1 MTLRKFLKA
10 QNIDFT
16 ENVSYIEIYGEI
28 EQEEFRVYENFYDM
42 VEQYL
47 EINFYEEMDQEKADR
62 LDTFID
68 YDLVW
73 ERFLQHNNFYKLEKD
88 MLDSDIKE
96 I

>member
-47 EINFYEEMDQEKADR
+47 EINFYEEMDQEKADT

>member
-10 QNIDFT
+10 QNIDFE
-16 ENVSYIEIYGEI
+16 ENVSYIEIYGDL
-28 EQEEFRVYENFYDM
+28 EQEEFRVYETFYDM

-47 EINFYEEMDQEKADR
+47 ETNFYEDMDQEKADR

-73 ERFLQHNNFYKLEKD
+73 ERFLKHNNFLKLTKRLLD
-88 MLDSDIKE
+88 MDIEE

>member
-88 MLDSDIKE
+88 ILDSDLSE

>member
-16 ENVSYIEIYGEI
+16 ENVSYIEIYGDI
-28 EQEEFRVYENFYDM
+28 EQEEFRVYEFFNDM

-47 EINFYEEMDQEKADR
+47 ETNFYEDMDQEKADR

-88 MLDSDIKE
+88 ILDSDIKE